1 VGQSADKT
9 DMADKPD
16 VGDEDGVYEIPLEE
30 SPVED
35 EIPTEWRSAAT
46 YELEQPARCP
56 FCRSVIRT
64 LRVLRLTR
72 MQVSFTSRLPRGG
85 RVIVCPEC
93 ERILS
98 AELGGLL

>member
-1 VGQSADKT
+1 VGHSSHARLTPLARSADKT

-16 VGDEDGVYEIPLEE
+16 VPDVNDEDGVYEIPLEE
-30 SPVED
+30 SPLEE
-35 EIPTEWRSAAT
+35 EIPTEWRSAAI

-85 RVIVCPEC
+85 
-93 ERILS
+93 
-98 AELGGLL
+98 A